1 MTTQRN
7 PERPPKPSVWIRL
20 GLIALM
26 AICFAT
32 PSFAQAFEFTTPD
45 EGSDLEIDTEVTFGW
60 NDVSGDI
67 PKGEEIMLSSSTD
80 DGETWEH
87 VMNISPGETEVTITI
102 PIIFPPDSKV
112 IYRLSVTDNAGDGEE
127 IKPGERSFTT
137 RLICKDPAYLGGV
150 EEYIIC
156 RGEAITPRLDIRAR
170 KPTFIW
176 YHNGT
181 EIARGEDPSF
191 EIVMNGAENE
201 GRYAV
206 RIVEWCGNTTDML
219 AFAQVRERKPVAI
232 TQQPVAPSA
241 PLCTNTDHTIS
252 VIAAGDDLSYQWY
265 HNNLPIVGATQPTYV
280 ITNVRPVNAGD
291 YRVVIAGAC
300 RSEEVSETITID
312 ITEQPI
318 IVAAPTSSTVCAGTS
333 ATFEVSAVGGRLAY
347 QWRFNGVDIE
357 GANGAQFTIAEV
369 TDADTG
375 TYDVVVT
382 NTAAPEGSNCI
393 VVVQAPSAKLN
404 IASAPVIVAQP
415 RNREVCKGSSLDV
428 SILAAGVGLQYQ
440 WYRNDYRLDGQTSNV
455 LSIQN
460 VKLSDAGTYTV
471 EVTNACGQTTT
482 STGFVVSVISKPVI
496 IVQPQPARVD
506 EGGLIRLTVDASD
519 ARAYQWKFNGVSIAG
534 ATSAVLEK
542 QNATEADAGFY
553 HCIVTN
559 ACGQALTTTVR
570 IIVGETSAQGPELAL
585 AASRLDYQR
594 VPVGYAHRKATGWF
608 FKNTGTQTLVVNSID
623 TAEAFAAGFHFPG
636 LVFPFEL
643 EPGESAGL
651 TIEFNAE
658 TRDRKEATVTI
669 SSNSVLGNMTV
680 NLGAQGHRFYQAQE
694 TADFSEIRT
703 GTTAVVCI
711 PVVADQGRDV
721 TITGMQSTSSGSS
734 AFAIVSDL
742 PLTIEAGEQGEVCVE
757 FRPLTTGD
765 YDVNVTI
772 LSENAGNLDARL
784 VGRATTTT
792 SVDEEQSTNY
802 VITPNP
808 ATSDF
813 VIAGLNSTST
823 VRIISLQG
831 NVLSTTTGT
840 MTIPAIDHAGR
851 QLAAGSYLVVI
862 ENGSQ
867 RVTLPL
873 VILP

>member
-32 PSFAQAFEFTTPD
+32 PSFAQAFEFTKPD
-45 EGSDLEIDTEVTFGW
+45 EGADIEIDTEVTFGW

-67 PKGEEIMLSSSTD
+67 PKGEEIVLSSSTD

-87 VMNISPGETEVTITI
+87 VTNISPGETEVTISI
-102 PIIFPPDSKV
+102 PIIFPPDTRV
-112 IYRLSVTDNAGDGEE
+112 IFRLSVTDNAGDGEE
-127 IKPGERSFTT
+127 VKPGERSFTT
-137 RLICKDPAYLGGV
+137 RLICKDPAYLGGI
-150 EEYIIC
+150 EEYVIC
-156 RGEAITPRLDIRAR
+156 RGEAIAPRLDIRAR

-176 YHNGT
+176 YRNGT
-181 EIARGEDPSF
+181 EIARGDDPNF
-191 EIVMNGAENE
+191 EIVVNRPEDE
-201 GRYAV
+201 GRYGV
-206 RIVEWCGNTTDML
+206 RIVEWCGNATDVL
-219 AFAQVRERKPVAI
+219 AFAQVRERKPVTI
-232 TQQPVAPSA
+232 TQQPVAPSS

-252 VIAAGDDLSYQWY
+252 VAAAGDDLSYQWY
-265 HNNLPIVGATQPTYV
+265 HNDLPIVGATHPTYV
-280 ITNVRPVNAGD
+280 ITNVRPVNAGE

-300 RSEEVSETITID
+300 RSEEVSQTITID

-318 IVAAPTSSTVCAGTS
+318 IVAAPASVTVCAGAP
-333 ATFEVSAVGGRLAY
+333 ATFEVSAIGGRLAY

-357 GANGAQFTIAEV
+357 GANGARLTIDEV

-382 NTAAPEGSNCI
+382 NTSAPEGSNCI

-428 SILAAGVGLQYQ
+428 SILAAGFGLQYQ
-440 WYRNDYRLDGQTSNV
+440 WYRNDYRLDGQTSNA

-460 VKLSDAGTYTV
+460 VKMSDAGTYTV
-471 EVTNACGQTTT
+471 EVTNACGQTST
-482 STGFVVSVISKPVI
+482 STGFVVAVISKPVI
-496 IVQPQPARVD
+496 FVQPQPARVE
-506 EGGLIRLTVDASD
+506 EGGLIRLTVEASD
-519 ARAYQWKFNGVSIAG
+519 ARAYQWKFNGVAIAG
-534 ATSAVLEK
+534 ATSAIFEK
-542 QNATEADAGFY
+542 QNVTDADAGFY
-553 HCIVTN
+553 HCIITN
-559 ACGQALTTTVR
+559 ACGQVLSTTVR
-570 IIVGETSAQGPELAL
+570 IIVGETTAQGPELAL
-585 AASRLDYQR
+585 ATSRLDYQR

-608 FKNTGTQTLVVNSID
+608 FKNTGTETLVVNSID
-623 TAEAFAAGFHFPG
+623 TTEASAAGFHFPG

-651 TIEFNAE
+651 TIEFVAE
-658 TRDRKEATVTI
+658 TRERKEATVTV

-711 PVVADQGRDV
+711 PVVADQGRNV
-721 TITGMQSTSSGSS
+721 TITGMQSTSSGAS

-742 PLTIEAGEQGEVCVE
+742 PVTIEAGEQGEVCVE
-757 FRPLTTGD
+757 FRPLTAGD
-765 YDVNVTI
+765 YNVDVTI

-784 VGRATTTT
+784 VGKATTTT
-792 SVDEEQSTNY
+792 SVDEERTAHY
-802 VITPNP
+802 TITPNP
-808 ATSDF
+808 ATSEF
-813 VIAGLNSTST
+813 AITGLNNQST
-823 VRIISLQG
+823 VKILSLQG
-831 NVLSTTTGT
+831 SVLQTTTGT
-840 MTIPAIDHAGR
+840 SIIPTTDGSGN
-851 QLAAGSYLVVI
+851 QLSAGSYLVVV
-862 ENGSQ
+862 ENGSH